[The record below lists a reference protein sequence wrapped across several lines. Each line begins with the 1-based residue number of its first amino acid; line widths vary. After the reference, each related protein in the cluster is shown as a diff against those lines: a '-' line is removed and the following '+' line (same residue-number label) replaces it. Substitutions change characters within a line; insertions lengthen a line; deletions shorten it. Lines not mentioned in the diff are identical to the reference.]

1 MMTLRTCFDWL
12 VIWLGIPERISRLS
26 KSVEVAEQRMESED
40 HMKLSRIL
48 ISGTE
53 RLNVSGTQSEVEA
66 AAMRMSRRTKTCVT
80 VAVAVGHYH
89 RRNCDELPRGGFT
102 EAGD

>member
-1 MMTLRTCFDWL
+1 MVLADLWFRQNRSATSSDT
-12 VIWLGIPERISRLS
+12 
-26 KSVEVAEQRMESED
+26 ED

-53 RLNVSGTQSEVEA
+53 RLNVSGTQAEVEA